1 MVVEKV
7 DEYLKNWR
15 DKGDQLMLLLILFC
29 LIFAIKMVPILLIL
43 SFLFPLILG
52 VKLPRWKEFSPI
64 IMLSVLFLSMYFL
77 NLLGLAWTNNMSV
90 GMEQLEYKLSFL
102 LVPAVF
108 LVYRSTLN
116 RSHWMTAFIY
126 GLAVT
131 ALWMLVYAA
140 YRSISDEHDNRW
152 GYFEESLLCI
162 FMHRSYTAAYF
173 VIGVALSMV
182 GWLKENKSFWWIF
195 TLLFSMVII
204 LSGSKAGVMSFVIV
218 ILWSLMSYTIQ
229 TRALNGKR
237 VFSILIA
244 STALLFLVFKSN
256 VNRRFGII
264 KTAISEI
271 QWDNNPSTESTTARL
286 LMWNAS
292 YEVWK
297 MHPFFGVGTGD
308 VNDELEEWNQ
318 DRANRGVAE
327 SRLNAHNQFLNYSV
341 QFGIVGVLVLTMV
354 FLLLFYWAIQF
365 NDQVLAMLSVVFFIN
380 FFFESFLE
388 TRAGIL
394 PFTVLLL
401 SYLLVIKGR
410 RGEV

>member
-43 SFLFPLILG
+43 SFLFSIILG

>member
-327 SRLNAHNQFLNYSV
+327 SRLNAHNQFLNFSV

-354 FLLLFYWAIQF
+354 FILLFYWAIQF
-365 NDQVLAMLSVVFFIN
+365 NDQVLAMLTVVFFIN

>member
-43 SFLFPLILG
+43 SFLFSIILG

-327 SRLNAHNQFLNYSV
+327 SRLNAHNQFLNYSA

>member
-116 RSHWMTAFIY
+116 RLHWMTAFIY

-327 SRLNAHNQFLNYSV
+327 SRLNAHNQFLNFSV

-354 FLLLFYWAIQF
+354 FILLFYWAIQF
-365 NDQVLAMLSVVFFIN
+365 NDQVLAMLTVVFFIN

>member
-204 LSGSKAGVMSFVIV
+204 LSGSKAGVISFVIV

-229 TRALNGKR
+229 IRALNGKR

-308 VNDELEEWNQ
+308 VNDELVEWNQ

-327 SRLNAHNQFLNYSV
+327 SRLNAHNQFLNFSV

-354 FLLLFYWAIQF
+354 FILLFYWAIQF
-365 NDQVLAMLSVVFFIN
+365 NDQVLAMLTVVFFIN

>member
-308 VNDELEEWNQ
+308 VNDELVEWNQ

-327 SRLNAHNQFLNYSV
+327 SRLNAHNQFLNFSV

-354 FLLLFYWAIQF
+354 FILLFYWAIQF
-365 NDQVLAMLSVVFFIN
+365 NDQVLAMLTVVFFIN

>member
-43 SFLFPLILG
+43 SFLFSIILG

-308 VNDELEEWNQ
+308 VNDELVEWNQ